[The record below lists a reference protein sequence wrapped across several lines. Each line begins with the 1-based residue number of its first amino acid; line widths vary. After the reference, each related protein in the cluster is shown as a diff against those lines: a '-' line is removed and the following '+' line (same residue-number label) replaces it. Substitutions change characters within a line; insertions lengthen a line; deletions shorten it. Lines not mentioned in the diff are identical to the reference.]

1 LLELEYVS
9 VTGLGIDSVIVLA
22 IVLVVVSAT
31 VSCAQE
37 FVGK

>member
-1 LLELEYVS
+1 VS

-31 VSCAQE
+31 VSCGQV